1 MTGKRRSVG
10 RRAKRYAGT
19 CHFPRVVPETGL
31 LRILGWTAKSARRKA
46 EAMESIARKPQSEQA
61 AAPGK

>member
-1 MTGKRRSVG
+1 MTGKRRFVG
-10 RRAKRYAGT
+10 RRAARYAGK

-31 LRILGWTAKSARRKA
+31 LRVLGWTAKRVRPKTGATVTTTG
-46 EAMESIARKPQSEQA
+46 KPQSEQA